1 MYNKTKLYAHNY
13 LLNIDLFINK
23 KKKYWSTVIKTKK
36 WNFVTYN
43 SQHNMQPTMT
53 SIEHSNTISI
63 YLPMKMSHNSWTEN
77 HNIISIA
84 DNIGLSQTAKD
95 WIGWPAVC
103 GWTNPMPHLY
113 EQFCHHSLA
122 VMTCDVQIV
131 SWFGMFGKELRTMK
145 HF

>member
-1 MYNKTKLYAHNY
+1 
-13 LLNIDLFINK
+13 
-23 KKKYWSTVIKTKK
+23 
-36 WNFVTYN
+36 
-43 SQHNMQPTMT
+43 MQPTMT

-103 GWTNPMPHLY
+103 GWTNPMPILSS
-113 EQFCHHSLA
+113 FSS
-122 VMTCDVQIV
+122 CDDVRCPDGFMVWDVWQRIKNNETLLIFDWQETKSQINPYLFEFFTLFV
-131 SWFGMFGKELRTMK
+131 VNFTEW
-145 HF
+145 